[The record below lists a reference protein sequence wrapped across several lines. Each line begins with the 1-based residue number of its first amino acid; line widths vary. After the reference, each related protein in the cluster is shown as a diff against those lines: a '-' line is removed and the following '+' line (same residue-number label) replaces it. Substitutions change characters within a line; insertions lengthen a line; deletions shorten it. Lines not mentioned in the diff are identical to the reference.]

1 MDLNEIRGEID
12 VVDKEIVG
20 LFEKRMELASQVAE
34 YKRSVG
40 KPILDKER
48 ENQKIEA
55 LKAIASNEFNQIG
68 IKELFTQIMSISRLY
83 QYQLLAN
90 EDFTLEKSFQCL
102 DKLPVDQNT
111 KVCFQGVP
119 GAYSEQALVQFFGE
133 DVKRFHV
140 TEFKDIMRAVQEGEA
155 DYGVLPIENSSAG
168 TVGGIYELLMEY
180 DNLTIVGQE
189 IVKVEHALLGME
201 GTDLTTIERV
211 YSHPQGL
218 LQCSKFLNQY
228 SWDQIEVP
236 NTAMAAEKIQRDQDV
251 KKAAIASERAA
262 KLYNL
267 QVIQSGINHNPNN
280 ATRFIILANQNIYQ
294 KDAGKI
300 SISFTLPHESGS
312 LYKILA
318 HFIFNNVNMNH
329 IESRPLQNKQ
339 WEYRFFIDIDG
350 NLNDSAVRNALHGIR
365 KETTEFR
372 IIGNY

>member
-1 MDLNEIRGEID
+1 MDLKEIRLKID
-12 VVDKEIVG
+12 EVDKEIVD
-20 LFEKRMELASQVAE
+20 LFERRMELASHVAE

-48 ENQKIEA
+48 ETQKIQA
-55 LKAIASNEFNQIG
+55 LQAMVCNDFNQIG

-90 EDFTLEKSFQCL
+90 EDFTLEKSFTTVE
-102 DKLPVDQNT
+102 KLPINEDT

-133 DVKRFHV
+133 DVRRFHV
-140 TEFKDIMRAVQEGEA
+140 TEFKDIMKAVQEEDA
-155 DYGVLPIENSSAG
+155 DYGILPIENSSAG

-189 IVKVEHALLGME
+189 IVKVEHALLGVE
-201 GTDLTTIERV
+201 GTDLSTIERV

-218 LQCSKFLNQY
+218 LQCASFLNQY
-228 SWDQIEVP
+228 DWDQIGVP
-236 NTAMAAEKIQRDQDV
+236 NTAIAAEKIQNDKDV
-251 KKAAIASERAA
+251 RKAAIASERCGT
-262 KLYNL
+262 LYNL
-267 QVIQSGINHNPNN
+267 NVIQSCINQNPNN
-280 ATRFIILANQNIYQ
+280 ATRFIILANKNIYR
-294 KDAGKI
+294 KDAEKI

-339 WEYRFFIDIDG
+339 WEYRFFVDIDG
-350 NLNDSAVRNALHGIR
+350 NLNDTAVRNALHGIR
-365 KETTEFR
+365 QETMEFR

>member
-1 MDLNEIRGEID
+1 MDLKEIREDID
-12 VVDKEIVG
+12 RVDREIVQ
-20 LFEKRMELASQVAE
+20 LFEKRMELASKVAE

-48 ENQKIEA
+48 ENEKIQA
-55 LKAIASNEFNQIG
+55 LMAIASNRFNEIG

-90 EDFTLEKSFQCL
+90 EDFTLEKSFQRL
-102 DKLPVDQNT
+102 DSLPVDATT

-119 GAYSEQALVQFFGE
+119 GAFSEEALIRFFGE
-133 DVKRFHV
+133 NVERYHV
-140 TEFKDIMRAVQEGEA
+140 TEFKDIMRAVQQEEA

-180 DNLTIVGQE
+180 NNLTIVGQQ
-189 IVKVEHALLGME
+189 IVKVSHALLGTE
-201 GTDLTTIERV
+201 GTDLSTIERV

-218 LQCSKFLNQY
+218 LQCAQFLSQY
-228 SWDQIEVP
+228 PWDQIELP
-236 NTAMAAEKIQRDQDV
+236 NTAIAAEKVKRDQDV
-251 KKAAIASERAA
+251 RKAAIASERAA
-262 KLYNL
+262 EIYGLN
-267 QVIQSGINHNPNN
+267 VIRRAINHNPNN
-280 ATRFIILANQNIYQ
+280 ATRFIVLSNRNIYQ
-294 KDAGKI
+294 KDARKI

-329 IESRPLQNKQ
+329 IESRPLEHKQ

-350 NLNDSAVRNALHGIR
+350 NLNDTNVRNALHGIR
-365 KETTEFR
+365 QETAEFR